1 MKKYFIFAAVA
12 TAGLFASCSS
22 SDDALS
28 QAPNVVENSEGRP
41 AISIGIGT
49 PAGLDTRGTG
59 TVGGVGTGVNA
70 TPNAWHGQEIN
81 VFMFTKDANKATTL
95 KLTPGETANSYMYN
109 NLAMYTPGT
118 DANKIPGMDVATA
131 SGEAMIKDGTINYY
145 PLQGNFDFFGYH
157 GDDAVTANPKKLD
170 AQGAETDEVADMVKW
185 TVPFTIDG
193 SQDLMSTKADV
204 TSAEAALV
212 GADFYSAKAA
222 RKGVQPTLTFKHLLT
237 RLSFCVVAGNDAAAG
252 YDAGTATVSTVTAAD
267 YALLDATGQ
276 GQCVAATYDVAATV
290 ALGDWPTDPADIAAA
305 ENYWEPDA
313 APVTVY
319 NRKAGVTTIAAADYD
334 ALPATLQDAKY
345 FTVATYTRTQP
356 AVPTSDP
363 TAAVQIKSI
372 KIKSKATGDL
382 AVAWTT
388 DLTDAEKIVWSNAD
402 AVQMTLKERAAY
414 KRLAAAA
421 AADGADLYDN
431 YGTMN
436 QTDQAAADAEAAQ
449 LEQDKISAATFAKF
463 TATGKAKYEAITN
476 AEKELLIALTPTSP
490 TIDATQTGADRY
502 PATAIGEALIVAP
515 STDAYEMEVEVTQKV
530 KTNWTSSDVATKT
543 QTQTLMIP
551 VPANTGI
558 GGASAGFLQNTSY
571 NVKLT
576 VYGFERI
583 VVNAVVEPWAAG
595 EEIEVGKDQ

>member
-41 AISIGIGT
+41 AISIGIGS

-59 TVGGVGTGVNA
+59 TVGGVGTSA
-70 TPNAWHGQEIN
+70 NAWHGQEIN
-81 VFMFTKDANKATTL
+81 VFMFTKDATTKATTL
-95 KLTPGETANSYMYN
+95 DLTPGEAANSHMYN

-118 DANKIPGMDVATA
+118 TDNVIPGMDVATA

-157 GDDAVTANPKKLD
+157 GDDAVTGAVDDSD
-170 AQGAETDEVADMVKW
+170 ADKW

-193 SQDLMSTKADV
+193 SQDLMSTKAAV

-237 RLSFCVVAGNDAAAG
+237 RLSFSVVAGNDAAAG
-252 YDAGTATVSTVTAAD
+252 TTTTTDTKTKAEYDALADQTGYEVATYGVIANPHIDKATYDALAD
-267 YALLDATGQ
+267 DNDKALFDPTDATDLDQ
-276 GQCVAATYDVAATV
+276 GYDVKAANATIAKSVYDAITSNDVKALFEAATYVKTTTAT
-290 ALGDWPTDPADIAAA
+290 
-305 ENYWEPDA
+305 DA
-313 APVTVY
+313 
-319 NRKAGVTTIAAADYD
+319 
-334 ALPATLQDAKY
+334 
-345 FTVATYTRTQP
+345 
-356 AVPTSDP
+356 

-372 KIKSKATGDL
+372 KIKSKATGAL

-388 DLTDAEKIVWSNAD
+388 DLADADKITWSAD
-402 AVQMTLKERAAY
+402 PAVQMTLKERAAY

>member
-59 TVGGVGTGVNA
+59 TVGGVGTGANA

-81 VFMFTKDANKATTL
+81 VFMFTKDATTKATTL
-95 KLTPGETANSYMYN
+95 NLTPGETANTFMYN

-118 DANKIPGMDVATA
+118 DDNKIPGMDVAAA

-157 GDDAVTANPKKLD
+157 GDDAVT
-170 AQGAETDEVADMVKW
+170 GAVDDTDNAKW

-193 SQDLMSTKADV
+193 SQDLMSTKA
-204 TSAEAALV
+204 ALTADQIAIPGV
-212 GADFYSAKAA
+212 GTTYEDYYSAKAA

-252 YDAGTATVSTVTAAD
+252 TTTTTDTKTKAEYDALTDQTGYEVATYGAVANPHIDKATYDALTDDNDKALFDPTDANDLDQGYDVKAANATIAKSVYD
-267 YALLDATGQ
+267 AITSNGVKALFA
-276 GQCVAATYDVAATV
+276 AATYVKTTTT
-290 ALGDWPTDPADIAAA
+290 TDA
-305 ENYWEPDA
+305 
-313 APVTVY
+313 
-319 NRKAGVTTIAAADYD
+319 
-334 ALPATLQDAKY
+334 
-345 FTVATYTRTQP
+345 
-356 AVPTSDP
+356 

-388 DLTDAEKIVWSNAD
+388 DLADADKIAWSAD
-402 AVQMTLKERAAY
+402 PAVQMTLKERAAY
-414 KRLAAAA
+414 KKLANAAAA
-421 AADGADLYDN
+421 TGADLYDT
-431 YGTMN
+431 YAGMSAA
-436 QTDQAAADAEAAQ
+436 DQATADAEAAQ

-463 TATGKAKYEAITN
+463 TATGQAKYEQLTN
-476 AEKELLIALTPTSP
+476 AEKEQLIALTPTSP
-490 TIDATQTGADRY
+490 TIDATKADKAAGRY
-502 PATAIGEALIVAP
+502 PETAIGEALIVAP
-515 STDAYEMEVEVTQKV
+515 STDEYEMEVEVTQKV
-530 KTNWTSSDVATKT
+530 KTNWTTADVDTKT

-558 GGASAGFLQNTSY
+558 GGAAAGFLQNTSY

-583 VVNAVVEPWAAG
+583 VVNAVVEPWAQG
-595 EEIEVGKDQ
+595 EDLEVGED

>member
-95 KLTPGETANSYMYN
+95 TLTPGETANSYMYN

-131 SGEAMIKDGTINYY
+131 SGEAMIKNGTINYY

-157 GDDAVTANPKKLD
+157 GDDAVAADAGLTPKKLD
-170 AQGAETDEVADMVKW
+170 AQGVETTTEADIVKW

-193 SQDLMSTKADV
+193 SQDLMSTKAAV
-204 TSAEAALV
+204 TDAEAALV

-252 YDAGTATVSTVTAAD
+252 TTTTTDTKTKAEYDALADKTGYEVTTYGVATTHIDQATYNALTDNDKALFEPTDANDLTLGYDVKAANATIAKSVYD
-267 YALLDATGQ
+267 AITSADVKALFE
-276 GQCVAATYDVAATV
+276 AATYVKTTTAT
-290 ALGDWPTDPADIAAA
+290 
-305 ENYWEPDA
+305 DA
-313 APVTVY
+313 
-319 NRKAGVTTIAAADYD
+319 
-334 ALPATLQDAKY
+334 
-345 FTVATYTRTQP
+345 
-356 AVPTSDP
+356 

-388 DLTDAEKIVWSNAD
+388 DLTDADKITWSAD
-402 AVQMTLKERAAY
+402 PAVQMTLKERAAY

-421 AADGADLYDN
+421 AADGADLYDT
-431 YGTMN
+431 YGTMGA
-436 QTDQAAADAEAAQ
+436 DERAAADAEALA
-449 LEQDKISAATFAKF
+449 LETELISAATFAKF
-463 TATGKAKYEAITN
+463 TAAGIAKYEAITN
-476 AEKELLIALTPTSP
+476 AEKEKLIALTPTSP
-490 TIDATQTGADRY
+490 TIDATKADKAAGRY
-502 PATAIGEALIVAP
+502 PETAIGEALIVAP
-515 STDAYEMEVEVTQKV
+515 STDEYEMVVEVAQKV
-530 KTNWTSSDVATKT
+530 RTSWTATDTDIKE

-551 VPANTGI
+551 VPTNTGI
-558 GGASAGFLQNTSY
+558 GGAAAGFLQNTSY

-583 VVNAVVEPWAAG
+583 VVNAVVEPWAQG
-595 EEIEVGKDQ
+595 EDLEVGED